1 MARQARSRDAAPVD
15 GSDGWV
21 RSRPTIIMATIVIV
35 EDVALDRKLLAAML
49 ASGGHRVIE
58 ASDGE
63 EALALVERERPDVI
77 VSDIL
82 MPTVD
87 GPELVR
93 RLRQR
98 PALAA
103 IPVVFHTAAYH
114 EHETRAV
121 AKRAGVVAVI
131 TKPATREAILR
142 AVDEALGRP
151 AAEPG
156 ERARAPDDTA
166 ARQRMAAV
174 LAAALEIAGERDP
187 ETLLRKVA
195 SEARE
200 VTLAQHAFTGLLS
213 DTGTSTRQFFASGLD
228 AQAVAA
234 LEAPSVKGSVIGDV
248 VRRRR
253 PVRHRNPQ
261 GQPGAFGLP
270 AGHPPVSSLL
280 SVPIASPRRTY
291 GWLSLRN
298 KLGSDEFTAV
308 DEDAA
313 LALAAHAAIAY
324 ENARLLSDA
333 DRRGD
338 ERAQSARDDERARLS
353 RSLHDELV
361 QTLVA
366 AGVDLDGIAERLTAG
381 AEPPAELAGAVR
393 AAAQLLAEAVAA
405 ARRIAGGLRIGL
417 LELGL
422 PTAVEAE
429 AEAFERRWGIRC
441 HLVVRGELHHLDAG
455 RAVRVFRI
463 VQQALTNV
471 GQHARATRATV
482 TVCASAARL
491 TVSIADNGRGI
502 APAALDSPDSLGL
515 IGMRE
520 RATLLDG
527 HLEVRPRRARGT
539 IVRLTIPFRAGQYR
553 PPSA

>member
-1 MARQARSRDAAPVD
+1 
-15 GSDGWV
+15 
-21 RSRPTIIMATIVIV
+21 MATILIV
-35 EDVALDRKLLAAML
+35 EDVAVDRKLLAAVL
-49 ASGGHRVIE
+49 ASGGHRVVE

-63 EALALVERERPDVI
+63 EALRVLDRERPDLV
-77 VSDIL
+77 VSDVL

-87 GPELVR
+87 GHEFVR
-93 RLRQR
+93 RLRER

-114 EHETRAV
+114 EHEARAL
-121 AKRAGVVAVI
+121 AKRSGVVAVI

-142 AVDEALGRP
+142 TVDQALGRP
-151 AAEPG
+151 TGEPDK
-156 ERARAPDDTA
+156 RAREPDDTS

-187 ETLLRKVA
+187 EALLRKVA

-213 DTGTSTRQFFASGLD
+213 DTGSSTRQLFASGLD
-228 AQAVAA
+228 AQTAAA
-234 LEAPSVKGSVIGDV
+234 LVAPPVKGSVIGDV

-261 GQPGAFGLP
+261 GQPEGLGLP

-313 LALAAHAAIAY
+313 LALAGHAAIAY

-338 ERAQSARDDERARLS
+338 ERAQSAREEERARLS

-366 AGVDLDGIAERLTAG
+366 AGVDLHGIAERLTAG

-393 AAAQLLAEAVAA
+393 AAAHCLEEAVAA
-405 ARRIAGGLRIGL
+405 ARRISSGLRIGL

-422 PTAVEAE
+422 PTAIEAE

-441 HLVVRGELHHLDAG
+441 RVVVRGELHHLDAG
-455 RAVRVFRI
+455 RAAWVFRI

-471 GQHARATRATV
+471 GQHAAATRATV
-482 TVCASAARL
+482 TVRVSAARL
-491 TVSIADNGRGI
+491 TVSVADDGRGV
-502 APAALDSPDSLGL
+502 ATAALQSPDSLGL

-520 RATLLDG
+520 RAALLDG
-527 HLEVRPRRARGT
+527 RLDVRPRRTRGT
-539 IVRLTIPFRAGQYR
+539 VVRLTIPLHGGHHR